1 MIFTLSFVDHFVSV
15 QIRLKSKDLPTL
27 VYDILSS
34 CQLPIQEEL
43 EQFIKK
49 QSEKRDENKQRNIK
63 WSSSLRDIMDE
74 DIFFEEET
82 APGETLH
89 SWLVR
94 NSETAKFRLREIL
107 PTADE
112 NRRISRRMIRR
123 HHLASFVAEDFW
135 YSQTTLNGALKQ
147 MEYLFRRRNVNSIG
161 LYGRTL
167 KLGLFNGLDHLGR
180 FIVDISDVPAAWI
193 QVDYLIPFTT

>member
-1 MIFTLSFVDHFVSV
+1 M
-15 QIRLKSKDLPTL
+15 KSKNLPTL

-49 QSEKRDENKQRNIK
+49 QNEKRDENKERKIK
-63 WSSSLRDIMDE
+63 WSTSLRDIMDE
-74 DIFFEEET
+74 DIFFQET
-82 APGETLH
+82 TTSVETLNY
-89 SWLVR
+89 WLVR
-94 NSETAKFRLREIL
+94 NSEIAKLRLRESL
-107 PTADE
+107 PIAEE

-135 YSQTTLNGALKQ
+135 YSQTALNGALKQ
-147 MEYLFRRRNVNSIG
+147 MEHLLKRRSVNSIG

-180 FIVDISDVPAAWI
+180 FIIDISDVPAAWI
-193 QVDYLIPFTT
+193 QVD